1 MPPEVS
7 KKSPLKRALL
17 LLRRYPYIQ
26 MNQFKS
32 CGCLVLLTLLAG
44 QEPCRAQQP
53 EFDESIGEV
62 FASSPGS
69 ASAAGAAAQGQGQ
82 RSDQGHGQDRNQGSL
97 QYSSGGTPIFSGAS
111 VDAGA
116 TPAIVRL
123 GRGGQVRVC
132 PKTSVAIRA
141 SRGTA
146 GQVAPSSQHLL
157 LSLDT
162 GSLEINYSLGASADS
177 IVTPDFRIV
186 IAGPGEFRLA
196 VGADVRGDA
205 CVRTF
210 SGNSASILIS
220 EMMGDGSYQLKPN
233 DSVSFHGGRISDFSP
248 GAPACGCP
256 AAPPVLTAETPPVKS
271 PAPSPASTEIPS
283 SSGGRQLSSRPELAA
298 GNAMEAPP
306 SPLLPAPGQS
316 APSAA
321 PVSDASLTSPV
332 PPANPG
338 EVHVQVEAPVV
349 FQAAAPEPEAALL
362 EQLPVS
368 GAVLPPPQVKPPA
381 ATASRRRGFL
391 GHLRGFFAAM
401 FGR

>member
-1 MPPEVS
+1 MGYPCS
-7 KKSPLKRALL
+7 QM
-17 LLRRYPYIQ
+17 LRFQ
-26 MNQFKS
+26 TCFS
-32 CGCLVLLTLLAG
+32 LVLLALLAG
-44 QEPCRAQQP
+44 RGSAQQLDS
-53 EFDESIGEV
+53 DEPIGEV
-62 FASSPGS
+62 FASASASVS
-69 ASAAGAAAQGQGQ
+69 ASASASAVAAQGQ
-82 RSDQGHGQDRNQGSL
+82 RSDQAHGQDQNQGGL
-97 QYSSGGTPIFSGAS
+97 QYSSGGTPIFSGS
-111 VDAGA
+111 NVDAGA

-123 GRGGQVRVC
+123 HRGGQVRVC

-141 SRGTA
+141 SRGTV
-146 GQVAPSSQHLL
+146 GQVAASSSQHLL

-177 IVTPDFRIV
+177 IVTPDFRFV
-186 IAGPGEFRLA
+186 VAGPGEFRLA
-196 VGADVRGDA
+196 VGADVSGDA

-210 SGNSASILIS
+210 SGNSAAILIS

-233 DSVSFHGGRISDFSP
+233 ESVSFHGGRISDFSP

-256 AAPPVLTAETPPVKS
+256 AAPPVLSAETPPVKS
-271 PAPSPASTEIPS
+271 PTPPPTSTEIPS
-283 SSGGRQLSSRPELAA
+283 TSSGQQLSSQPELAA
-298 GNAMEAPP
+298 GNTMEAAP
-306 SPLLPAPGQS
+306 SPPPPAPTRSAQS
-316 APSAA
+316 EA

-362 EQLPVS
+362 ERLPVTGS
-368 GAVLPPPQVKPPA
+368 ALPPPQVQPPPA
-381 ATASRRRGFL
+381 TSSRRRGFL